1 MLNGP
6 ELCIEDI
13 IQKIKTYQPDAVSEQ
28 VQEAYEFAKEA
39 HAGQTRVS
47 GEEYIIHPLGVAN
60 ILADLQIDAVTIIAA
75 LLHDVVEDTTFSLED
90 VEKRYGKEVAMLVD
104 GVTNLSRIEYKSK
117 EEQKCVRKTN
127 ISGEV
132 VDSWIKGKAPH
143 FIKEFL

>member
-75 LLHDVVEDTTFSLED
+75 LLHDVGRRKGDLDLFGKVAAVLLTHFFPRRSRAWAAAGCRLLFVYYEHPAIGAATTPPATSP
-90 VEKRYGKEVAMLVD
+90 A
-104 GVTNLSRIEYKSK
+104 TA
-117 EEQKCVRKTN
+117 QAC
-127 ISGEV
+127 
-132 VDSWIKGKAPH
+132 
-143 FIKEFL
+143 